1 MDADIDR
8 LNKVTE
14 TVIGCAYR
22 VSDNL
27 GCGFLEK
34 IYENALAH
42 ELHKTRLKVEQQR
55 RFNVLYDGIHVGEYI
70 ADLIV
75 ENEVIVETKAVK
87 TLEEIHIA
95 QCLNYLKAT
104 GLKLGLV
111 LNFGTSR
118 VSIKRVVNRF

>member
-1 MDADIDR
+1 MDADIDG

-14 TVIGCAYR
+14 MVIGCAYR

-27 GCGFLEK
+27 GCGFFEK

-42 ELHKTRLKVEQQR
+42 ELRKVGLKVEQQK
-55 RFNVLYDGIHVGEYI
+55 RFSVVYDGTPVGEYI

-75 ENEVIVETKAVK
+75 EGEVIIETKTARV
-87 TLEEIHIA
+87 LEEIHKA

-111 LNFGTSR
+111 LNFGTTR
-118 VSIKRVVNRF
+118 VSVKRVVNRF